1 MSLNFKIS
9 VRAISFAA
17 LTFFSSTLVA
27 QADPYIFILG
37 VAQDAG
43 FPQSS
48 CFARHCM
55 PGWEDKMLRRGATS
69 LAVIDPAAKSKV
81 LFEATPQLPSQLYE
95 LHNEAPDGEYSLDGV
110 FLTHAHIGHYAGL
123 MFFGHEAQ
131 GASNIPVY
139 AMPRM
144 AKFIRDNG
152 PWSQLV
158 TLKNI
163 ELKDLQNQQ
172 ENNFPN
178 IIVTPVL
185 VPHRDEFSETVG
197 YRIEGPNKTAIFI
210 PDINKWDVWEQDI
223 AELVRSVDYA
233 LLDATFYADGELG
246 NRDMSQIPHPFVSQ
260 SMDALDHLTPADKNK
275 VWFIHLNH
283 TNPLL
288 NSQSSESEY
297 VRSQGYNI
305 AAEGDRLSL

>member
-1 MSLNFKIS
+1 
-9 VRAISFAA
+9 
-17 LTFFSSTLVA
+17 
-27 QADPYIFILG
+27 
-37 VAQDAG
+37 
-43 FPQSS
+43 
-48 CFARHCM
+48 M
-55 PGWEDKMLRRGATS
+55 PGWKDKMLRRGATS
-69 LAVIDPAAKSKV
+69 LAVIDPTAKSKV
-81 LFEATPQLPSQLYE
+81 LFEATPQLPSQLYD

-131 GASNIPVY
+131 GASEIPVY

-144 AKFIRDNG
+144 AEFIRDNG

-163 ELKDLQNQQ
+163 ELKDLKNQQ
-172 ENNFPN
+172 GNKFPN
-178 IIVTPVL
+178 LIVTPFL

-223 AELVRSVDYA
+223 AQLVRSVDYA

-260 SMDALDHLTPADKNK
+260 SMATFDHLSPEDKNK

-288 NSQSSESEY
+288 NSQSSESKY

-305 AAEGDRLSL
+305 AAEGDRLPL